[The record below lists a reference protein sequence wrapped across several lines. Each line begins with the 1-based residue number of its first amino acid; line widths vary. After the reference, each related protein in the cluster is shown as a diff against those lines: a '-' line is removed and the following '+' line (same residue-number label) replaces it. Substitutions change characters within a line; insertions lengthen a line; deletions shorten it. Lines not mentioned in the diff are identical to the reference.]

1 VPALLHRSSFNLSI
15 LELLNIQVPLINVS
29 VEGEWG
35 IVEID
40 SSFLEVS
47 TTLHPIDIIGLGCA

>member
-1 VPALLHRSSFNLSI
+1 MFP
-15 LELLNIQVPLINVS
+15 

-47 TTLHPIDIIGLGCA
+47 TTLHPIDIIGLECA